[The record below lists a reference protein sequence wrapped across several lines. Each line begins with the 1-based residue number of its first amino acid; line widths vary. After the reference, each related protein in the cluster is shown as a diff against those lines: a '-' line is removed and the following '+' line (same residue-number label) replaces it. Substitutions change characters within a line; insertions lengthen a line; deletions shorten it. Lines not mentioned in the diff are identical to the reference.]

1 MAEDGQRTGPGVV
14 AVGALAG
21 AVLLFLIAPVVIIVI
36 VSFSGADYLSFPPP
50 FLSLRW
56 YQRFLGTPSWR
67 QSIAVS
73 AQVALLT
80 MVFATVLGLLA
91 SLALV
96 RGRFRGKGAIYA
108 VLLSPMIVPTIIT
121 AIGLYF
127 FFVRIKATGSILA
140 MALGHTVLALPVV
153 IIIMAATLQGFDIR
167 LEQAALSLGASRV
180 TALRRITLPLI
191 LPGVLSAAL
200 FAFLT
205 SFDELLIPLF
215 LSGVEVQTLT
225 VRIWNSLVLEVD
237 PTIAA
242 VSSFLIGVTT
252 VVLGASAFLRGRGRI
267 GGHMALHFSKQELAA
282 RRRRACRAM
291 AERGLDGLLIFRQE
305 SMYYLTGYDT
315 SGYSM
320 FQGMYLGADGK
331 LALCT
336 RSADLRQARIT
347 SVIRDIRI
355 WRDRQ
360 GANPGEDLRDMLES
374 YRCRGRRLGVEY
386 HAYGLTA
393 QRGQMVD
400 AALQGFCRTEDAS
413 DLVRLLRLVKSP
425 AELRYIRQAGRLADE
440 ALAVANRLTVPGQP
454 VGRIYAEMMQGIL
467 AGDGDPSASRWPMGS
482 GKEALLVRYHTGH
495 GKVRARDQVTF
506 EFAASYRHYHAA
518 LMHVVLTGRP
528 DRRHEAMF
536 KACREA
542 LRECE
547 AVLRPGRTVGDVF
560 AAHARVLTRAGYKG
574 HFLNACGYTLGA
586 TYPPTWMDEPMIYAD
601 NDQEL
606 APGMVFFIHMILLN
620 SRTGLSMCLGET
632 SIVTKRGA
640 EPVTHAPRAL
650 VVN

>member
-1 MAEDGQRTGPGVV
+1 MKDAEPKKERQLVPAGSNRSGAIILLTDGRRTTGPDPLDAARLAADRGIKVYT
-14 AVGALAG
+14 VGFGSSEGTSANADGMSIYMRFDEETLKAIALATSAEYFHAG
-21 AVLLFLIAPVVIIVI
+21 
-36 VSFSGADYLSFPPP
+36 SGADLKKVYETLSGPLG
-50 FLSLRW
+50 FLAQGSEFGFGKMYAMGINDEALVPGED
-56 YQRFLGTPSWR
+56 RFLQIVSCNTHN
-67 QSIAVS
+67 IAV
-73 AQVALLT
+73 LIKT
-80 MVFATVLGLLA
+80 LA
-91 SLALV
+91 E
-96 RGRFRGKGAIYA
+96 
-108 VLLSPMIVPTIIT
+108 
-121 AIGLYF
+121 
-127 FFVRIKATGSILA
+127 
-140 MALGHTVLALPVV
+140 
-153 IIIMAATLQGFDIR
+153 D
-167 LEQAALSLGASRV
+167 
-180 TALRRITLPLI
+180 
-191 LPGVLSAAL
+191 
-200 FAFLT
+200 
-205 SFDELLIPLF
+205 
-215 LSGVEVQTLT
+215 
-225 VRIWNSLVLEVD
+225 
-237 PTIAA
+237 
-242 VSSFLIGVTT
+242 
-252 VVLGASAFLRGRGRI
+252 
-267 GGHMALHFSKQELAA
+267 
-282 RRRRACRAM
+282 
-291 AERGLDGLLIFRQE
+291 
-305 SMYYLTGYDT
+305 
-315 SGYSM
+315 
-320 FQGMYLGADGK
+320 ADGK

-347 SVIRDIRI
+347 SVIKDVRI

-374 YRCRGRRLGVEY
+374 YRCRGKRLGVEY

-454 VGRIYAEMMQGIL
+454 VSRIYAEMMQGIL

-518 LMHVVLTGRP
+518 LMHVVLTGRL